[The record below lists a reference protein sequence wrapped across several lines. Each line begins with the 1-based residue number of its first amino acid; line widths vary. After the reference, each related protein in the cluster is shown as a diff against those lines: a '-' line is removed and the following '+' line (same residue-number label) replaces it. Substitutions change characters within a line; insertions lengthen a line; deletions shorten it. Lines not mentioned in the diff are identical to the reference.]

1 MDGKEEVEKFRKGMT
16 EDNNF
21 HSIWL
26 VSIIGKTFRIRIALW
41 PDYLMCMFHFES
53 SASLDSYHRRPKRT
67 MRDFGA

>member
-1 MDGKEEVEKFRKGMT
+1 MDGKEEVEKFKKGMT

-41 PDYLMCMFHFES
+41 PDYFVHVSF
-53 SASLDSYHRRPKRT
+53 
-67 MRDFGA
+67 